1 MKTLF
6 LALTLASILVGCGG
20 SDSNSDNNDSGSSA
34 TLTGVFVDSPVKG
47 ISYRTETK
55 EGTTNEHGEYDY
67 VDGETVTFF
76 INDLEFPPVLAS
88 GIITP
93 MDMSDEPTTQTNILQ
108 ILQTL
113 DKDGN
118 PENGITI
125 DEATTA
131 AFADASGLDL
141 TSVTFDI
148 DVAGKLS
155 GLGLTIVSKEDAQD
169 HFKSTLLGSW
179 VLSEGEN
186 KRNIL
191 TFIDEDRYIIIH
203 EHSDDDVQQ
212 AGSVEYGTYSWDLE
226 TGGFL
231 VNVTGESDASGGLS
245 DLSPSTTISVE
256 QNNLNFTAPME
267 GKFSFAR
274 IASDENL
281 LIGAWNMYER
291 DDDNWNILTFIS
303 TTEYVIAHT
312 NNQELYSG
320 ESAQAYSG
328 EFGTYS
334 LNGTGQFR
342 ALNASVDSDGEGGL
356 FNAQDMSDQA
366 GETVTIHPWGDLSF
380 VDQDEGS
387 YSFARIGRFST
398 TTEVNVLEESGST
411 LLLGDL
417 EEISITRS
425 GDFYNFREDYD
436 LCEFVITT
444 TKDGENIPYNNFA
457 LQLRSSD
464 VGTVKY
470 SDTED
475 TSNVTWKVDS
485 SGTLV
490 WEEDNSV
497 KQSHFVKIKG
507 KENAILASM
516 VTESNGN
523 TEDTL
528 VEATFTCSMAP

>member
-20 SDSNSDNNDSGSSA
+20 SDDNSDNNDSGSST
-34 TLTGVFVDSPVKG
+34 TLTGVFVDSPVGG

-55 EGTTNEHGEYDY
+55 AGTTNELGEYDY

-108 ILQTL
+108 LLQTL

-125 DEATTA
+125 DDAATA
-131 AFADASGLDL
+131 AFADASGLDI
-141 TSVTFDI
+141 TSTSFDT

-179 VLSEGEN
+179 VLSEGDN
-186 KRNIL
+186 KRNVL
-191 TFIDEDRYIIIH
+191 TFLDKNRYIIIH
-203 EHSDDDVQQ
+203 EHSDDGDQE
-212 AGSVEYGTYSWDLE
+212 AGSVEYGTYTWNLE

-231 VNVTGESDASGGLS
+231 VNVTGESDSSGGLS

-256 QNNLNFTAPME
+256 QNNLNFTTPGE
-267 GKFSFAR
+267 GSFTFTR
-274 IASDENL
+274 ITSVDNS
-281 LIGAWNMYER
+281 LIGAWSMHEEE
-291 DDDNWNILTFIS
+291 DDNWNILTFIT
-303 TTEYVIAHT
+303 TTEYIIAHT
-312 NNQELYSG
+312 NNQESYSEG
-320 ESAQAYSG
+320 SAQSYSG

-334 LNGTGQFR
+334 LDGENKFR
-342 ALNASVDSDGEGGL
+342 ALSASVDSDGEGGL
-356 FNAQDMSDQA
+356 YNVQDISDQEN
-366 GETVTIHPWGDLSF
+366 ETVTVHPWGDLIF
-380 VDQDEGS
+380 VDQNEGS

-398 TTEVNVLEESGST
+398 TTKVNVLEESGST

-417 EEISITRS
+417 DTISVTRS
-425 GDFYNFREDYD
+425 DDFYNFREDYD
-436 LCEFVITT
+436 LCEFIITT
-444 TKDGENIPYNNFA
+444 TKDGENIPYNNFS

-464 VGTVKY
+464 IGTVKY
-470 SDTED
+470 DDTEG
-475 TSNVTWKVDS
+475 TGNVTWKVDS
-485 SGTLV
+485 SGTLI
-490 WEEDNSV
+490 WEENNSI
-497 KQSHFVKIKG
+497 KESHFVKIKG